1 MKVEYIEKI
10 FKKLMDEFPS
20 FCDFL
25 ETESRGDFNVFLDK
39 YCTTYKDYGDIKINS
54 GATKGVIIVRNDF
67 VIKLPFNDDYDID
80 YIGLEYNNY
89 MAAVANGVQDFF
101 SPCEIIDFKI
111 DYKDIYYKNKIL
123 VMDYAFVDVDI
134 NNNYISQ
141 SNLSDN
147 DEYDN
152 DQLDIIRIFSN
163 YYDDDVIIS
172 LLEFIKDYE
181 INDFHSSNIGRLDDY
196 TPILIDYSGYM
207 GE

>member
-1 MKVEYIEKI
+1 MKVEYIEEI

-25 ETESRGDFNVFLDK
+25 KTGSRGDFNVFLDK
-39 YCTTYKDYGDIKINS
+39 YCTTYEDYGDIKINS

-80 YIGLEYNNY
+80 YISLEYNNY

-111 DYKDIYYKNKIL
+111 DYKDIYYKSKIL
-123 VMDYAFVDVDI
+123 IMDYAFVDVDI

-207 GE
+207 EE

>member
-1 MKVEYIEKI
+1 MKVEYIEEI
-10 FKKLMDEFPS
+10 FKKLMDEFLS

-25 ETESRGDFNVFLDK
+25 ETGSRGDFNVFLDK
-39 YCTTYKDYGDIKINS
+39 YCTTYADYGDIKINS

-80 YIGLEYNNY
+80 YISLEYNNY

-101 SPCEIIDFKI
+101 SPCEVIDFKI
-111 DYKDIYYKNKIL
+111 DYNDIYYKSKIL
-123 VMDYAFVDVDI
+123 IMDYAFVDVDI

-181 INDFHSSNIGRLDDY
+181 IDDFHSSNIGRLDDY

>member
-1 MKVEYIEKI
+1 MNVEYIEEI

-20 FCDFL
+20 FCNFL
-25 ETESRGDFNVFLDK
+25 ESESREDFNIFSDK
-39 YCTTYKDYGDIKINS
+39 YCTTYEDYGDIKINS

-67 VIKLPFNDDYDID
+67 VIKLPFYNEYDID
-80 YIGLEYNNY
+80 YIGLEYSNY

-101 SPCEIIDFKI
+101 SPCEVIDFKI
-111 DYKDIYYKNKIL
+111 DYNDIYYKSKIL
-123 VMDYAFVDVDI
+123 IMDYAFVDASI
-134 NNNYISQ
+134 NDNYVSQ
-141 SNLSDN
+141 SNLSDS

-181 INDFHSSNIGRLDDY
+181 ISDFHSGNIGRLDDY

>member
-1 MKVEYIEKI
+1 MKVEYIEEI
-10 FKKLMDEFPS
+10 FKKLMDEFLS

-25 ETESRGDFNVFLDK
+25 ETGSRGDFNVFLDK
-39 YCTTYKDYGDIKINS
+39 YCTTYEDYGDIKINS

-80 YIGLEYNNY
+80 YISLEYNNY

-101 SPCEIIDFKI
+101 SPCEVIDFKI
-111 DYKDIYYKNKIL
+111 DYNDIYYKSKIL
-123 VMDYAFVDVDI
+123 IMDYAFVDVDI

>member
-1 MKVEYIEKI
+1 MKTEYIEEI
-10 FKKLMDEFPS
+10 FKKLIDEFLS
-20 FCDFL
+20 FRDFL
-25 ETESRGDFNVFLDK
+25 DSEDRGDFVEFCDNYNSV
-39 YCTTYKDYGDIKINS
+39 YGSNSEIKVAN
-54 GATKGVIIVRNDF
+54 GASKGVIIVRNDF
-67 VIKLPFNDDYDID
+67 VIKLPFYNDYDID

-101 SPCEIIDFKI
+101 SPCEVIDFKI
-111 DYKDIYYKNKIL
+111 DYNDIYYKSKIL
-123 VMDYAFVDVDI
+123 IMDYAFVDVDI
-134 NNNYISQ
+134 NNNYVSQ
-141 SNLSDN
+141 SNLSDS